1 MIDTGEEVW
10 VAPHTL
16 GAPGKLCQREDT
28 GEEHVL
34 CVPLVEYVLRPKV
47 CLRPEDVLLFA
58 LLEYR
63 RDGVVGVDLLQRGEA
78 SVSTRFAVRL
88 PLVEV

>member
-1 MIDTGEEVW
+1 MSLI
-10 VAPHTL
+10 
-16 GAPGKLCQREDT
+16 Q
-28 GEEHVL
+28 
-34 CVPLVEYVLRPKV
+34 YVLGPEVR
-47 CLRPEDVLLFA
+47 LRPEDVLLFA

-78 SVSTRFAVRL
+78 SVSPRLAVRL